1 MSLIDRIDDKQILRF
16 STTIL
21 NSLIILTVEKRNHRC
36 YTHDKLF
43 YKLITYNAIYTH
55 KCQRITGQ
63 KDLEKIEEIK
73 ISCDKV
79 SKNVVLCLDD
89 REIGKEDRA
98 PLREAPRA
106 HRVSTEAAVVPK
118 TEADQ
123 KETME
128 AGVLPRL
135 RRSFSAPSCL
145 SLASATITA
154 ARSLL
159 PSILHLRHWYPTL
172 SLGECPR
179 HFRSRT

>member
-1 MSLIDRIDDKQILRF
+1 M
-16 STTIL
+16 
-21 NSLIILTVEKRNHRC
+21 
-36 YTHDKLF
+36 
-43 YKLITYNAIYTH
+43 
-55 KCQRITGQ
+55 
-63 KDLEKIEEIK
+63 EKIEEIK
-73 ISCDKV
+73 ITRDKV
-79 SKNVVLCLDD
+79 SKNVVNLVPCLDD

-159 PSILHLRHWYPTL
+159 PSILHLRRWYPTL